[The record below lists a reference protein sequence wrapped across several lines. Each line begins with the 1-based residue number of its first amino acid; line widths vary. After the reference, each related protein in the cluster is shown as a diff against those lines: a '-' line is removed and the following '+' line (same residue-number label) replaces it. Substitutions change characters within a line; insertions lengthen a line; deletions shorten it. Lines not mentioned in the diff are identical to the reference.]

1 MSSTRAIDEAPTK
14 PDDQSLEHKDVNDS
28 NFNPRSLKFI
38 TVMIGMYM
46 SIFLVALDRT
56 IIAVAIPAMTND
68 FHSIS
73 DIGWYGSAYLLTGA
87 CFNPIFGRI
96 YALYSTKWCFLTSI
110 LIFEIGSAVCGAAPS
125 SVAFIVGRAVSGIG
139 SAGIFQGGMMV
150 IVGMVPLSKRPIYTA
165 VLGMAFGVCAVLG
178 PIVGGSFTDYA
189 TWRWCFYINLPIG
202 AITLLII
209 FLFFHLDAPQRES
222 LTILQQI
229 QRLDPV
235 GIFFFVPSIVCLILA
250 LQWGGTT
257 YAWSDP
263 KIIGLLVTFAVLL
276 IIFSIVETFMPE
288 TAMAPARVVLNR
300 SVAGSMIFTFLN
312 YGSVMAIAYYLAIW
326 FQVAKGLSATHAGIN
341 TIPMVIAMVVA
352 SVLSA
357 KVTQRLG
364 YCNPG
369 MIVCSILSAI
379 GAGLLST
386 MTRSSD
392 HSYWIGYQVLFGLGL
407 GCGGQQASLVVQGV
421 LPKKDVPLGLA
432 LGFLM
437 QQLGGAVFLSV
448 CQNVFA
454 TKLVHRLS
462 GVAGL
467 DAQQIV
473 DTGATDIRNVV
484 PADEIDAVVE
494 AYNLGVT
501 RVFLVAAI
509 LSACTIVGVA
519 MMQWKSIKGVKDAKT
534 SEGAEDTEGTEKV

>member
-1 MSSTRAIDEAPTK
+1 MCGVGADCWRR
-14 PDDQSLEHKDVNDS
+14 V
-28 NFNPRSLKFI
+28 
-38 TVMIGMYM
+38 
-46 SIFLVALDRT
+46 
-56 IIAVAIPAMTND
+56 
-68 FHSIS
+68 
-73 DIGWYGSAYLLTGA
+73 YGSCVRTTLH
-87 CFNPIFGRI
+87 
-96 YALYSTKWCFLTSI
+96 
-110 LIFEIGSAVCGAAPS
+110 PS
-125 SVAFIVGRAVSGIG
+125 
-139 SAGIFQGGMMV
+139 
-150 IVGMVPLSKRPIYTA
+150 LCDDK
-165 VLGMAFGVCAVLG
+165 
-178 PIVGGSFTDYA
+178 TDRCSS
-189 TWRWCFYINLPIG
+189 WRWCFYINLPIG
-202 AITLLII
+202 AVTLAII
-209 FLFFHLDAPQRES
+209 FLFFRLDASKREN
-222 LTILQQI
+222 LTVMQQI

-235 GIFFFVPSIVCLILA
+235 GIFFFVPSMVCLILA

-263 KIIGLLVTFAVLL
+263 KIVGLLVTFGVLL
-276 IIFSIVETFMPE
+276 IIFITVETLTPE
-288 TAMAPARVVLNR
+288 TAMAPPRVVLNR

-312 YGSVMAIAYYLAIW
+312 YGSVIAIAYYLAIW

-341 TIPMVIAMVVA
+341 TIPMVIAMVIA

-357 KVTQRLG
+357 KVTQRIG
-364 YCNPG
+364 YYIPG

-386 MTRSSD
+386 MTRYSD

-407 GCGGQQASLVVQGV
+407 GCGGQQGSLAVQGV

-454 TKLVHRLS
+454 TKLVQRLS

-473 DTGATDIRNVV
+473 DTGATDIHNVV
-484 PADEIDAVVE
+484 PADEIDAVID
-494 AYNLGVT
+494 AYNFSVT

-509 LSACTIVGVA
+509 LGACTIVGVT
-519 MMQWKSIKGVKDAKT
+519 MMEWKSIKGIKDAKGLGKT
-534 SEGAEDTEGTEKV
+534 EDAEKV